1 MGYLLKEVLK
11 TLCGVNQWSYAVL
24 WTIGCQNPK
33 LLIWEE
39 CYYETIPCSA
49 IPHIPGIESSEMA
62 FEEWEAHRVAA
73 ESRISQIG
81 VQAENNVGSLINKM
95 MGNRVNIVGE
105 GLVGWAAFTG
115 DHLWVLSQYYA
126 TKTHPPEVQ
135 NELCQQFSS
144 GMKTVAVI
152 PVLNHGVVQLAS
164 YLTVN
169 VRIWVWDL
177 SENLAGI
184 AKVVGG
190 GSGGEEGDELA
201 GEKVVEEEVGSEEEG
216 VDLLGPLE
224 RCSIMENMAFVND
237 VKSLIVQLG
246 CVPGVLLSDNYTS
259 TEPSPKIGVPV
270 CLGKSVSADSGW
282 CYMAKDSNSFVA
294 DSCNQQSISS
304 QAFELA
310 GQPSHSLSI
319 QIEDNLQG
327 TSSKFQTPKLAQNDL
342 FQPSTTSVIKPSIPF
357 NSQHENGET
366 AAGIIPSNLELWV
379 NRQAPLFN
387 SRCGFNGE
395 HWVGSS
401 LANSSNLRLIEEPI
415 LSNVVREHFNNSLRT
430 SGAFITSQ
438 ARPNGGLNSNGQLHN
453 RASSHPSSIL
463 NSCSLPATHRSAN
476 HDFSCTYLS
485 GGGPNASKIE
495 VPTSNLT
502 HHLTSLHVLSES
514 STDHPSAVNCYQI
527 EVAKRKERIETDLF
541 QANNISLAHLG
552 EHATLSETIS
562 GFHHDD
568 QKHDYGNQ
576 SPRSQNVKYK
586 NEYVQSSSGDDLTTL
601 TKISSFSIANAS
613 PSYGRGSG
621 SDKMQDDLFEH
632 PKSLAKLG
640 ALGPCSFK
648 SECSKEDAGNYSQ
661 TSSIYGSQIS
671 SWVEQGHS
679 NKHNNS
685 ASTAYSKRPDA
696 VSKSSRKRPKPG
708 ENPRPRPKD
717 RQLIQDRMKELKE
730 ICSIDAL
737 LERTI
742 KHMLFLQSVTKQAD
756 RLKQT
761 GKSKI
766 ISKDGE
772 LLLKEG
778 FEGGRTWAF
787 EVGSQSMVCPI
798 IVEDL
803 NAPRQMLVEMMCEER
818 GLFLEIADIIRGL
831 GLTILQGVMETQND
845 KIWARFVVETVGY
858 NVCEVKKRKSRIDT
872 CGGPMVVEVAAD
884 SCSLRRL
891 NCDIETMN
899 SAAGAVFEKLL
910 SNIQRVSRCANHHVT
925 GQFAARRVPGC
936 ADCCVSMGAVRGN
949 FTMQVTLC
957 PFLCI
962 GIAAGHCLSA
972 EPQRGYLTEFAI

>member
-49 IPHIPGIESSEMA
+49 LPRIPGIESSEMA
-62 FEEWEAHRVAA
+62 FEEWEARRFAA

-95 MGNRVNIVGE
+95 MMGNRVNIVGE
-105 GLVGWAAFTG
+105 GLVGWAACTG

-126 TKTHPPEVQ
+126 TETHPPEVQ

-152 PVLNHGVVQLAS
+152 LVLNHGVVQLAS
-164 YLTVN
+164 YLT
-169 VRIWVWDL
+169 
-177 SENLAGI
+177 
-184 AKVVGG
+184 
-190 GSGGEEGDELA
+190 
-201 GEKVVEEEVGSEEEG
+201 
-216 VDLLGPLE
+216 
-224 RCSIMENMAFVND
+224 IMENMAFVND

-246 CVPGVLLSDNYTS
+246 CVPGAPLSDNYTS
-259 TEPSPKIGVPV
+259 TEPAPKIGVPV

-282 CYMAKDSNSFVA
+282 CYMAKNSNSFVA

-304 QAFELA
+304 QAFELV

-327 TSSKFQTPKLAQNDL
+327 TSSKFRTPKLAQNDL
-342 FQPSTTSVIKPSIPF
+342 FQSSTTSVIKPSIPF

-366 AAGIIPSNLELWV
+366 AAGIIPSNLELWL
-379 NRQAPLFN
+379 NQQAPLFN

-395 HWVGSS
+395 QCVGSS
-401 LANSSNLRLIEEPI
+401 LANSSNLRLMEEPI

-453 RASSHPSSIL
+453 GASSHPSSIL
-463 NSCSLPATHRSAN
+463 NSCSLPTTHRSAN
-476 HDFSCTYLS
+476 HDFSCTYLT

-495 VPTSNLT
+495 VSTSDLT
-502 HHLTSLHVLSES
+502 HHLTSCHVLSES
-514 STDHPSAVNCYQI
+514 STDHPSAVKCYQI

-562 GFHHDD
+562 GFRHDD

-586 NEYVQSSSGDDLTTL
+586 DEYVQSSSGDDLFDILGVDFKNKIFSESCSNSLNDGPDINADTWGKKNYTSLNLQNADSDLYSINKGNSDSGIFTATGTYDLLDAVVNRVHTASKHSLDDTMSCRTTL
-601 TKISSFSIANAS
+601 TKISSSSIANAS

-730 ICSIDAL
+730 IVPNGAKCSIDAL

-761 GKSKI
+761 GESKI
-766 ISKDGE
+766 ISKDGG

-778 FEGGRTWAF
+778 FEGGRTWAY

-803 NAPRQMLVEMMCEER
+803 NAPRQMLVEMLCEER
-818 GLFLEIADIIRGL
+818 GLLLEIADKIKGL
-831 GLTILQGVMETQND
+831 ELTILQGVMETQND
-845 KIWARFVVETVGY
+845 KIWARFVVEANRDVTRMEIFISLVHLLDQTV
-858 NVCEVKKRKSRIDT
+858 KI
-872 CGGPMVVEVAAD
+872 
-884 SCSLRRL
+884 
-891 NCDIETMN
+891 
-899 SAAGAVFEKLL
+899 SAASG
-910 SNIQRVSRCANHHVT
+910 NDIVSI
-925 GQFAARRVPGC
+925 
-936 ADCCVSMGAVRGN
+936 S
-949 FTMQVTLC
+949 
-957 PFLCI
+957 
-962 GIAAGHCLSA
+962 
-972 EPQRGYLTEFAI
+972 